1 MNRYYKDSVLKSHIL
16 IRMFINDALAHPD
29 TRGPHSA
36 IQVLKNCVDDAY
48 AQMMGADEHQIDLDY
63 PDDQD

>member
-1 MNRYYKDSVLKSHIL
+1 ML
-16 IRMFINDALAHPD
+16 IHMFINDAITHPG

-48 AQMMGADEHQIDLDY
+48 AQMMGADEHHIDLDC
-63 PDDQD
+63 PDDYD

>member
-1 MNRYYKDSVLKSHIL
+1 
-16 IRMFINDALAHPD
+16 MFINDALAHPD

-48 AQMMGADEHQIDLDY
+48 NQMMGADEHHIDLDY
-63 PDDQD
+63 PDDYD